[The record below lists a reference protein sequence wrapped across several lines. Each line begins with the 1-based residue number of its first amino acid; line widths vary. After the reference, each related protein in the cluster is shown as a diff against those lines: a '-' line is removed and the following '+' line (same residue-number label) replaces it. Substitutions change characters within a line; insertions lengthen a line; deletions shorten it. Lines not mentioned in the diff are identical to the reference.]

1 MLLKKVTLLSFLFI
15 MIGIQTP
22 SYAVVH
28 ITNANSTLKK
38 EQVKKDRKR
47 FSFKEKIKLLK
58 QVRSEI
64 RAAKKNSP
72 KKSNGVFQN
81 KLFVF
86 GFVLLIIGMLLGFLV
101 SIAILNWIGGLMAVG
116 GFIVMLVALIQE
128 FR

>member
-15 MIGIQTP
+15 MLGIYTP

-28 ITNANSTLKK
+28 VVDANSVAKK
-38 EQVKKDRKR
+38 ERAKKVRKR

-58 QVRSEI
+58 QVRTEI
-64 RAAKKNSP
+64 KAAKKNSP

-81 KLFVF
+81 KLFIS
-86 GFVLLIIGMLLGFLV
+86 GLVLFFAGMILGFLV
-101 SIAILNWIGGLMAVG
+101 SVTILTWLGGLMAVG
-116 GFIVMLVALIQE
+116 GFIMMLVALVQE

>member
-15 MIGIQTP
+15 MLGIYTP

-28 ITNANSTLKK
+28 IVDANSVAKK
-38 EQVKKDRKR
+38 EQTKKVRKK
-47 FSFKEKIKLLK
+47 FSFKEKIKLFK

-64 RAAKKNSP
+64 KAARKHSP

-81 KLFVF
+81 KLFVI
-86 GFVLLIIGMLLGFLV
+86 GLVLCIAGILLGALV
-101 SIAILNWIGGLMAVG
+101 GIAILTWIGGLMALG
-116 GFIVMLVALIQE
+116 GFIMMLVALIQE